1 MHIGSLKPASNRGR
15 YNEIFQL
22 YDTEAPDEGVDL
34 TGATITLEIRKSNCS
49 SPEITATNG
58 SDAQF
63 VVTDA
68 DEGVFELTLTAATMR
83 NLDPGTYE
91 VGITIESA
99 DAEANG
105 DETITQYFAGTLP
118 VLDGI
123 VS

>member
-1 MHIGSLKPASNRGR
+1 MLIGSLKPASNRGR
-15 YNEIFQL
+15 YTEIFQP
-22 YDTEAPDEGVDL
+22 YDTEDNEGIDL
-34 TGATITLEIRKSNCS
+34 TGATITLEIRKSDCH
-49 SPEITATNG
+49 SPAITATTG
-58 SDAQF
+58 SDAQI
-63 VVTDA
+63 TILDA

-83 NLDPGTYE
+83 DLDPGTYQ

-118 VLDGI
+118 VIDGI